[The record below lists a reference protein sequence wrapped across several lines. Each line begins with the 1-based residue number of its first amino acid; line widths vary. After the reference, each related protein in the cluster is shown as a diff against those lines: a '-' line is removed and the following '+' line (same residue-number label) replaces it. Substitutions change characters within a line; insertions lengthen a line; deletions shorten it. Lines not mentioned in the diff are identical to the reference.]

1 MKYIFKRD
9 TILVT
14 ILVFIVIVV
23 VGMLP
28 LNMSALSPI
37 RLVLSDISFNDLAFS
52 PQNAQ
57 NMPMDDR
64 IVIVNIDTMQ
74 RQAIADLINRLE
86 TFSPAAI
93 GVDVLFLE
101 RKDSVIDTYLLQ
113 TLKAYS
119 NIVASEQ
126 LEWQKDETKNKDV
139 PEVKSIFINKD
150 LKAGYVNFIAENSGV
165 IRYYSPF
172 EKGEGYA
179 YSAFSSAV
187 IQTARPKEYNVLVK
201 RNKETE
207 WINYKRTANQYY
219 IFNGVDILHNV
230 TDTSFFKNKIILVG
244 FYDDDPNHIEDKH
257 FTPLNT
263 RFVGKSI
270 PDMDGIVINANIISM
285 VLDNEFIHKSPLL
298 VNVLL
303 AVCITW
309 ISFAVFLHFYLHR
322 HLSFHIIVPIIQL
335 ISAILSIYVSILL
348 LKFLRLNI
356 DFTLSVLA
364 IVIAIEV
371 LYFYEALAL
380 WLHKKYRYK
389 TIFAKKNHH
398 K

>member
-1 MKYIFKRD
+1 MRYIFKRD

-14 ILVFIVIVV
+14 ISVFLVIVV
-23 VGMLP
+23 VGILP

-57 NMPMDDR
+57 SMTRDDR
-64 IVIVNIDTMQ
+64 IIIVNIDTMQ
-74 RQAIADLINRLE
+74 RQAIADLINKIE

-93 GVDVLFLE
+93 GIDVLFLE
-101 RKDSVIDTYLLQ
+101 NKDSIVDKYLLQ
-113 TLKAYS
+113 TLKTYP
-119 NIVASEQ
+119 NIVTSEQ
-126 LEWQKDETKNKDV
+126 LQWKKNKSNKDV
-139 PEVKSIFINKD
+139 PEMKGIFKNEN
-150 LKAGYVNFIAENSGV
+150 LKTGYVNFIGEDSGV

-172 EKGEGYA
+172 EKGKGYN

-187 IQTARPKEYNVLVK
+187 LETSKLKEYNLLVE

-207 WINYKRTANQYY
+207 WINYKRTAAQYY
-219 IFNGVDILHNV
+219 IFNGVDILHSP

-244 FYDDDPNHIEDKH
+244 FYDDDPNYIEDKH

-263 RFVGKSI
+263 KFVGKSI
-270 PDMDGIVINANIISM
+270 PDMNGIVINANIISM
-285 VLDNEFIHKSPLL
+285 VLDNAFIHKSPLWL
-298 VNVLL
+298 NVLL
-303 AVCITW
+303 AICITW

-322 HLSFHIIVPIIQL
+322 HLGFHIIVPIIQL
-335 ISAILSIYVSILL
+335 IAAILSVYVSILL
-348 LKFLRLNI
+348 LKFWRLNI

-364 IVIAIEV
+364 IVISIEV

-380 WLHKKYRYK
+380 WLHKKYGYK
-389 TIFAKKNHH
+389 TIFAQQNHQV
-398 K
+398 

>member
-9 TILVT
+9 TVLVT
-14 ILVFIVIVV
+14 VSVFLVIVV
-23 VGMLP
+23 VGILP

-93 GVDVLFLE
+93 GVDVLFLD
-101 RKDSVIDTYLLQ
+101 RKDPVIDKYLLQ

-126 LEWQKDETKNKDV
+126 LEWQKDN
-139 PEVKSIFINKD
+139 INKD
-150 LKAGYVNFIAENSGV
+150 MPDVNSIFKNENLKTGYVNFIGEDSGV

-172 EKGEGYA
+172 EKGNGYT

-187 IQTARPKEYNVLVK
+187 IQTARLKEYNLLVN

-207 WINYKRTANQYY
+207 WINYKRTADQYY
-219 IFNGVDILHNV
+219 IFNGVNILHSL

-244 FYDDDPNHIEDKH
+244 FYDNNPNYIEDKH

-263 RFVGKSI
+263 RFVGKST
-270 PDMDGIVINANIISM
+270 PDMNGIVINANIISM
-285 VLDNEFIHKSPLL
+285 ALDNEYIHTSPLWA
-298 VNVLL
+298 NVLL
-303 AVCITW
+303 AICITW
-309 ISFAVFLHFYLHR
+309 VSFAVFLHFYLHKN
-322 HLSFHIIVPIIQL
+322 LSFHIIVPIIQL

-348 LKFLRLNI
+348 LRFLRLNI
-356 DFTLSVLA
+356 DFTLSVLS
-364 IVIAIEV
+364 IVISIEV

-389 TIFAKKNHH
+389 TIFAQKTHH

>member
-14 ILVFIVIVV
+14 ISVFVVIVII
-23 VGMLP
+23 GILP
-28 LNMSALSPI
+28 LNISALSPI

-57 NMPMDDR
+57 SMTRDDR

-74 RQAIADLINRLE
+74 RQAIADLINKLE
-86 TFSPAAI
+86 TFSPSAI
-93 GVDVLFLE
+93 GIDVLFLE
-101 RKDSVIDTYLLQ
+101 HKDSAIDKYLLQ
-113 TLKAYS
+113 TLKKYS

-126 LEWQKDETKNKDV
+126 LEWEKDNNNNDV
-139 PEVKSIFINKD
+139 PEMKSIFKNEN
-150 LKAGYVNFIAENSGV
+150 LKTGYVNFIGEDSGV

-172 EKGEGYA
+172 EKGNNYNYA
-179 YSAFSSAV
+179 AFSSAV
-187 IQTARPKEYNVLVK
+187 LKTAASKKYDLLVE

-207 WINYKRTANQYY
+207 WINYKRTADQYY
-219 IFNGVDILHNV
+219 IFNAADILHSS

-244 FYDDDPNHIEDKH
+244 FYDDDPNYIEDKH

-263 RFVGKSI
+263 KFVGKSV
-270 PDMDGIVINANIISM
+270 PDMNGIVINANIISM
-285 VLDNEFIHKSPLL
+285 VLDNAFIHKSPLWL
-298 VNVLL
+298 NVLL

-335 ISAILSIYVSILL
+335 ISAILSIYISILL

-364 IVIAIEV
+364 IVICIEV

-380 WLHKKYRYK
+380 WLHKKYGYK
-389 TIFAKKNHH
+389 TIFAQQNHQP
-398 K
+398 